1 VTSPLPP
8 HDLDAEAAVLSAVLL
23 EPERLAELEGLPPE
37 AFFHDRNRWVWTG
50 ILGVAESGRPIDS
63 VTVGAWLK
71 EHGRLVDAGGVPYLG
86 KVVDDVPAVHNVSTY
101 AAIVLGHWRRRKA
114 VAELE
119 GLTAKL
125 KTGAADVGEL
135 AAAAAK
141 LEELSAPTKT
151 RDSWP
156 APSDLVLALGSQGP
170 RLATGVGP
178 IDSGWRG
185 GALMG
190 LLWAIGGAP
199 GAGKTTLAVQLLHAW
214 AEQGIPC
221 CYLAGDEPRDG
232 VLVRLGQHLGID
244 RGCLE
249 HGIEADKRQL
259 AEHLAALPL
268 HVLDP
273 DLDDGCDIVSVG
285 KQMRAM
291 YPEGPLVICADSLQ
305 TLAALVPDRFA
316 KEMRG
321 KVDHV
326 LKQCKLV
333 ARTQRVLFILL
344 SELSRASYKMKGQ
357 SQVEDIAA
365 GKESGGIEYAVGALS
380 VIRSVP
386 KSEGLGEG
394 LVSVTMPKSR
404 AGRVEPFLMRQ
415 SYRFARFEVLDIAP
429 PDVAEDDSD
438 GCADTDELDAAVLE
452 AVRAKPGCSGND
464 VAKRLGGNRKAVLES
479 VAALVQSGVLVK
491 KGNDRTTK
499 LYVAMGGTG
508 QGAAQ

>member
-1 VTSPLPP
+1 LTNPLPP
-8 HDLDAEAAVLSAVLL
+8 HDLAAEMATLSAVYC
-23 EPERLAELEGLPPE
+23 EPERLAELDGLTPE
-37 AFFHDRNRWVWTG
+37 AFFDGRHGWQWRG
-50 ILGVAESGRPIDS
+50 ILGCAEAGIPIDP
-63 VTVGAWLK
+63 VTVASWLRDR
-71 EHGRLVDAGGVPYLG
+71 GRIVDAGGVPYIE
-86 KVVDDVPAVHNVSTY
+86 KIVDDVPSVHNVATY
-101 AAIVLGHWRRRKA
+101 GAIVLGHWRRRKA

-125 KTGAADVGEL
+125 KTGAADIGEL

-141 LEELSAPTKT
+141 LEELSTPTKK

-214 AEQGIPC
+214 AEQGVPC

-305 TLAALVPDRFA
+305 TLAALVPDRVA

-415 SYRFARFEVLDIAP
+415 SYRFARFEVLDMAP

-438 GCADTDELDAAVLE
+438 GCADTDELEAAVLE

-464 VAKRLGGNRKAVLES
+464 VAKRLGRSKETVLEA
-479 VAALVQSGVLVK
+479 VAALVESGALVK
-491 KGNDRTTK
+491 KGNGRSTR
-499 LYVAMGGTG
+499 LYVAMGGTDSEVT
-508 QGAAQ
+508 Q